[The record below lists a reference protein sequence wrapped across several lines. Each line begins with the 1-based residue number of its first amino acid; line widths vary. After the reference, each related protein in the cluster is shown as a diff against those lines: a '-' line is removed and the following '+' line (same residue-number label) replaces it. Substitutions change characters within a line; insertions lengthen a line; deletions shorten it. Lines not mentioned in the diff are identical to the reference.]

1 MTDYTKENDDWLKSH
16 KISGAVN
23 NLYGSV
29 KELQDTPPGSADF
42 ATIAGVP
49 SDCTSLQS
57 ALDDKLTKGTATAG
71 QIDTHLGAASP
82 HSAHA
87 TLSGGKV
94 PTTELGGSGASGST
108 YLRGDQ
114 TWATPSGSG
123 GGVVEDTEANRPTAG
138 TAGRIFMP
146 SDGYYI
152 QVDTGA
158 AWNTYVKG
166 QKSTAPPVAS
176 DFTGVYTTAQDTLT
190 DTKEGLELKRVG
202 TGGAQNY
209 QCCFVKALPSAPYSM
224 TVGVNIKT
232 LMQAAYWG
240 IGICLS
246 DGNSGT
252 PKMSGFYWMFR
263 GTSYSNLNIQ
273 NTYWTNSTTVGT
285 ENNIAF
291 ETIPGISFPIL
302 WMRIRDDNT
311 NRYYEISS
319 CKDGLWQTL
328 ATKTRT
334 DFLTPTH
341 GGLFLASTGTLGA
354 GVVGAKMRIF
364 DWTLA

>member
-1 MTDYTKENDDWLKSH
+1 MADYTKENNDWLAAH
-16 KISGAVN
+16 RLSGAIN
-23 NLYGSV
+23 GLYGSV
-29 KELQDTPPGSADF
+29 KKLQDTPPGSADF
-42 ATIAGVP
+42 STIAGTP

-57 ALDDKLTKGTATAG
+57 ALDDKLTKGTSTAG
-71 QIDTHLGAASP
+71 QIDSHLAAASP
-82 HSAHA
+82 HSGHEVTSAKGQA
-87 TLSGGKV
+87 NGYAALDSGGKV
-94 PTTELGGSGASGST
+94 PSAQLPASSG
-108 YLRGDQ
+108 
-114 TWATPSGSG
+114 G

-166 QKSTAPPVAS
+166 QKCTAPPVAS
-176 DFTGVYTTAQDTLT
+176 GLTGVYTTAQDTLT

-209 QCCFVKALPSAPYSM
+209 QCMFVKALPSAPYAL

-232 LMQAAYWG
+232 IYQAGYWG

-252 PKMSGFYWMFR
+252 PKMTGFYFMFR
-263 GTSYSNLNIQ
+263 GTAFTNLNIQ
-273 NTYWTNSTTVGT
+273 NTYWTNSTTVST
-285 ENNIAF
+285 ENNVAF
-291 ETIPGISFPIL
+291 NTWSGVDFPIL

-311 NRYYEISS
+311 NRYYELSS
-319 CKDGLWQTL
+319 CKDGMWQIF

-341 GGLFLASTGTLGA
+341 GGLFLASTGTLGS

>member
-1 MTDYTKENDDWLKSH
+1 MADYTKENNDWLAAH
-16 KISGAVN
+16 RLSGAIN
-23 NLYGSV
+23 GLYGSV
-29 KELQDTPPGSADF
+29 KDLQDTPPGSADF
-42 ATIAGVP
+42 STIAGLP
-49 SDCTSLQS
+49 SDCTALQS
-57 ALDDKLTKGTATAG
+57 ALDAKLTKATSTAA

-114 TWATPSGSG
+114 TWATPAGGG

-146 SDGYYI
+146 SDGYYK

-158 AWNTYVKG
+158 AWNTYVND
-166 QKSTAPPVAS
+166 QKCTAPPAAS
-176 DFTGVYTTAQDTLT
+176 GLTGVYTTAQDTLT
-190 DTKEGLELKRVG
+190 DTNDGLELKRVG
-202 TGGAQNY
+202 TGAAQNY
-209 QCCFVKALPSAPYSM
+209 QCMFVKSLPAAPYAL

-232 LMQAAYWG
+232 IYQAGYWG
-240 IGICLS
+240 IGICLA
-246 DGNSGT
+246 DGASGT
-252 PKMSGFYWMFR
+252 PKMAGFYFMFR
-263 GTSYSNLNIQ
+263 GTSFANLNIQ
-273 NTYWTNSTTVGT
+273 NTYWTNSTTVST
-285 ENNIAF
+285 ENNIPF
-291 ETIPGISFPIL
+291 ETWSGISFPIL

-311 NRYYEISS
+311 NRYYELSS
-319 CKDGLWQTL
+319 CKDGLWQTQ

-354 GVVGAKMRIF
+354 GVVGAKMRVF